1 MPIVSRADCT
11 EITPNERYK
20 VFYTGSVWGA
30 NLTSISLTFAACNG
44 YNGNN
49 NNLYAYMQRL
59 YFTEKK
65 INASQLALLD
75 KSIVGNNNCDFA
87 AAFHMKSKGYVAGY
101 QELNSVA
108 SMTQIAGRGLFLR
121 DGNTVDQVNGNMNE
135 FSFMMLYKSSSTGI
149 ILRICSD
156 CEPSHEKIYV
166 RFNPGFGPNPEN
178 SKAPFFQC
186 LKVNFPQDKTLIGD
200 YGVAWAMYS
209 TYEDALARKNA
220 WKCPNY
226 NWGQVFPGDCDPV
239 EGTIA
244 NQFSRFEPYY
254 DGRSNAAWYIDAVNP
269 FVPIKDRTFGG
280 SKNFNSVSLPPLHN
294 TGTSGGFDIL
304 PNGTMYIRGSGGDM
318 WAWGDWAHFVSNTVS
333 GDNITL
339 SARLRGFTGYPE
351 GHTWARACLMIR
363 NSLTYNSASFELCLT
378 SANDLASQ
386 WRNADGAYK
395 GDGFFL
401 MYDGRS
407 QVKSGWMSV
416 VKKGDYYSA
425 YVSYN
430 RVDWQQRGTA
440 KYLPGLVNST
450 SYYVGIAVNCQHDRL
465 AEAVFDD
472 YKFVGSSS
480 KMACAM
486 VSD

>member
-1 MPIVSRADCT
+1 
-11 EITPNERYK
+11 
-20 VFYTGSVWGA
+20 
-30 NLTSISLTFAACNG
+30 
-44 YNGNN
+44 
-49 NNLYAYMQRL
+49 
-59 YFTEKK
+59 
-65 INASQLALLD
+65 
-75 KSIVGNNNCDFA
+75 
-87 AAFHMKSKGYVAGY
+87 
-101 QELNSVA
+101 
-108 SMTQIAGRGLFLR
+108 
-121 DGNTVDQVNGNMNE
+121 
-135 FSFMMLYKSSSTGI
+135 
-149 ILRICSD
+149 
-156 CEPSHEKIYV
+156 
-166 RFNPGFGPNPEN
+166 
-178 SKAPFFQC
+178 
-186 LKVNFPQDKTLIGD
+186 
-200 YGVAWAMYS
+200 
-209 TYEDALARKNA
+209 LARKNA

-239 EGTIA
+239 EGTKA
-244 NQFSRFEPYY
+244 NQFSRFEPYH
-254 DGRSNAAWYIDAVNP
+254 DGRTNAAWYIDAVNP

-378 SANDLASQ
+378 SANDFASQ

-430 RVDWQQRGTA
+430 GVDWQQRGTA

-450 SYYVGIAVNCQHDRL
+450 SYYVGIAVNSQSERV

-480 KMACAM
+480 KMACGM
-486 VSD
+486 VLD